1 MYCKN
6 CNAFVNQG
14 DSFCQNCGAR
24 VDVNNN
30 VGDYKDTVYDVSLS
44 QRKSWDNS
52 IKKTLLITTVIVLLV
67 VCLAVIVITRFNGN
81 SNNNTANSFVT
92 IMMLIIAF
100 GVFLIL
106 YSLSK
111 KKSKSLNDERFN
123 TYFKTFTDNNTVN
136 YMNQILNGLGYKVVN
151 YKGEHVYFANNV
163 GGFLFGSSAYPRY
176 IKFQVMPDG
185 IKIQA
190 WVVFRKREM
199 GLEGDFGI
207 AIKSRLKEDLNY
219 IYNSIVVK

>member
-1 MYCKN
+1 MHCKN
-6 CNAFVNQG
+6 CNAFINQG
-14 DSFCQNCGAR
+14 DLFCQNCGAR

-30 VGDYKDTVYDVSLS
+30 VDDYKDTVYDVSLS

-67 VCLAVIVITRFNGN
+67 VCLAIIVITRFNGN

-136 YMNQILNGLGYKVVN
+136 YMNQILNALGYKVVN

-207 AIKSRLKEDLNY
+207 AIKSRLKE
-219 IYNSIVVK
+219 I